1 MTSDRLNS
9 FDHDEHSDV
18 VQSKAARAGKRTYF
32 FDVKETQSG
41 DYYLVITESRRRFNE
56 DGSANY
62 TRNHIYLY
70 KEDFDKFVGG
80 MSEKIEFIKTQK
92 PEYFEA
98 LERAEKEE

>member
-1 MTSDRLNS
+1 MATDN
-9 FDHDEHSDV
+9 FFHNEHDERGDV
-18 VQSKAARAGKRTYF
+18 IQSKAARAGKRTYF
-32 FDVKETQSG
+32 FDVKETQGG
-41 DYYLVITESRRRFNE
+41 DYYLVITESRRRFND

-80 MSEKIEFIKTQK
+80 MSEMIDFIKTKK

-98 LERAEKEE
+98 VESAAKEE